1 MGNILFDFT
10 NDGVDFQLVDLNR
23 ISFKKYIGLEDGCRG
38 FERIDVEPEIL
49 RIIACSYAIARGFNE
64 EKCIELVKKYRWRKH
79 K

>member
-10 NDGVDFQLVDLNR
+10 KDGVEFQLVDLNR
-23 ISFKKYIGLEDGCRG
+23 ISFKKHIGLEIGCRG

-49 RIIACSYAIARGFNE
+49 EIIARSYAIARGFDE
-64 EKCIELVKKYRWRKH
+64 EKCIDLVKKYRWRKH